1 MNAAFAEW
9 LPWIQAL
16 GWTLLHFIWQGL
28 VIGAAFAA
36 VRALIPRVHCT
47 ARYGAGLAALAALT
61 LWPIA
66 TFLAMRPWSAE
77 AADAATSFVQSG
89 AGVSAGVSAIVD
101 VAGTRFSSV
110 IEATMPWLVLLWA
123 GGVLAMGGRIVW
135 QWRALMRLTQSWAE
149 SSVELD
155 AALLSLKKRFAI
167 LQRVRVLVS
176 ERVDTP
182 MLVGWL
188 RPVVLL
194 PAAVVLGFPRQQ
206 IELIV
211 AHELCHLRRH
221 DHLVN
226 FAQVLVETVFF
237 YHPVVH
243 WISREVRNERELC
256 CDKLVLGSDVGA
268 PRDYAHA
275 LAALEDLRQ
284 SSGALALAANGGE
297 LLERVRRIVGMP
309 ASRLT
314 MDAQSPGRW
323 LLIAGV
329 LGITLL
335 TALRIERAG
344 EDFTIGARL
353 PVDWL
358 QAPPALTLATATL
371 AFSPPRLRP
380 VAVALPPPK
389 TEPAGKPVL
398 PVAAPAAATVAA
410 SSAKA
415 DDLVDRRVES
425 TPVPAPVAPAAAVVQ
440 ENRATSTSTSLPV
453 AGAALATAT
462 TEPAVPAPA
471 AQVLQHTAA
480 PAPVAEPPAPVAIR
494 TVTPSF
500 PGSSRQTVHINA
512 SFTIAADGSVH
523 DIQLR
528 GEDADSSFGRA
539 AERALRQWR
548 FDPSTIAKD
557 RSTRYTQSFVFAPRE
572 AINRDTCVTPTGTHI
587 CRDIAEGM
595 EAKTYTR
602 E

>member
-36 VRALIPRVHCT
+36 VRALIPRAHCT

-66 TFLAMRPWSAE
+66 TFLAMRPWNVDAT
-77 AADAATSFVQSG
+77 DAATSVAQTG
-89 AGVSAGVSAIVD
+89 TTVAAGVSAIVD
-101 VAGTRFSSV
+101 VAGTQFSSV

-211 AHELCHLRRH
+211 AHELCHLRRY

-314 MDAQSPGRW
+314 MDAQGPGRW
-323 LLIAGV
+323 LLIVGV
-329 LGITLL
+329 LGVSLL

-344 EDFTIGARL
+344 EDFTIATRL
-353 PVDWL
+353 PADWL

-380 VAVALPPPK
+380 AAVAVPPPK
-389 TEPAGKPVL
+389 VEPASKPFL
-398 PVAAPAAATVAA
+398 PAVVPAAAAVAAPPA
-410 SSAKA
+410 SAN
-415 DDLVDRRVES
+415 DLNDRRVDN
-425 TPVPAPVAPAAAVVQ
+425 TPVPATVAPAPAIAQ
-440 ENRATSTSTSLPV
+440 ENQVAPPV
-453 AGAALATAT
+453 ASLAVANVAA
-462 TEPAVPAPA
+462 EPAVPASA
-471 AQVLQHTAA
+471 VQVPQHVAA
-480 PAPVAEPPAPVAIR
+480 PAPAAEPPRPVALH

-500 PGSSRQTVHINA
+500 PGSSKQTVHINA

-523 DIQLR
+523 DIKLL

>member
-28 VIGAAFAA
+28 LIGAAFAA
-36 VRALIPRVHCT
+36 ARALIPRAHCT

-61 LWPIA
+61 CWPIA
-66 TFLAMRPWSAE
+66 TFLAMRPWSTAG
-77 AADAATSFVQSG
+77 ADAALSVVQPG
-89 AGVSAGVSAIVD
+89 AGVAAIVD
-101 VAGTRFSSV
+101 VAGTTISSV

-135 QWRALMRLTQSWAE
+135 QWRALMRLTESWAE

-155 AALLSLKKRFAI
+155 AALLSLKKHFAI

-188 RPVVLL
+188 KPVVLL

-226 FAQVLVETVFF
+226 FAQVMIETVFF
-237 YHPVVH
+237 YHPIVH

-268 PRDYAHA
+268 PRDYARA

-284 SSGALALAANGGE
+284 SSGSLALAANGGE

-314 MDAQSPGRW
+314 MDSQGTGRW
-323 LLIAGV
+323 LLIVGV

-344 EDFTIGARL
+344 EDFTTVARL

-358 QAPPALTLATATL
+358 QAPTALTLATSTL

-380 VAVALPPPK
+380 AVMTPPPK
-389 TEPAGKPVL
+389 DERASKPPMPA
-398 PVAAPAAATVAA
+398 ASAAATGAA
-410 SSAKA
+410 SEAAGAELSE
-415 DDLVDRRVES
+415 RRLAS
-425 TPVPAPVAPAAAVVQ
+425 VAP
-440 ENRATSTSTSLPV
+440 
-453 AGAALATAT
+453 
-462 TEPAVPAPA
+462 PAPA
-471 AQVLQHTAA
+471 APSLASVPESHATPVNAGAVAPSTSLEPALA
-480 PAPVAEPPAPVAIR
+480 PAVAMPQPHVAVTVPVEPAKPVAIR

-500 PGSSRQTVHINA
+500 PGSSRETAHINA
-512 SFTIAADGSVH
+512 SFTIASDGSVR
-523 DIQLR
+523 DIRVLD
-528 GEDADSSFGRA
+528 GDADSAFARA

-548 FDPSTIAKD
+548 FDPSTVASDPSI
-557 RSTRYTQSFVFAPRE
+557 RYTQSFVFTPRA
-572 AINRDTCVTPTGTHI
+572 AINRDACVTPTGTHI
-587 CRDIAEGM
+587 CRDIGEGM

>member
-36 VRALIPRVHCT
+36 VRALIPRAHCT

-66 TFLAMRPWSAE
+66 TFLAMRPWNVDAT
-77 AADAATSFVQSG
+77 DAAASVAQTSTTV
-89 AGVSAGVSAIVD
+89 AAGVSAIVD
-101 VAGTRFSSV
+101 VAGTQFSSV

-194 PAAVVLGFPRQQ
+194 PTAVVLGFPRQQ

-211 AHELCHLRRH
+211 AHELCHLRRY

-314 MDAQSPGRW
+314 MDAQGPGRW
-323 LLIAGV
+323 LLIVGV
-329 LGITLL
+329 LGVSLL

-344 EDFTIGARL
+344 EDFTIATRL
-353 PVDWL
+353 PADWL

-380 VAVALPPPK
+380 AAVAVPPPPK
-389 TEPAGKPVL
+389 VEPASKPVL
-398 PVAAPAAATVAA
+398 PAVVPAAAAVAAPPA
-410 SSAKA
+410 SAN
-415 DDLVDRRVES
+415 DLNDRRVDN
-425 TPVPAPVAPAAAVVQ
+425 TPVPATVAPAPAIAQ
-440 ENRATSTSTSLPV
+440 ENEVAPPV
-453 AGAALATAT
+453 ASPAVANVAA
-462 TEPAVPAPA
+462 EPAVPASA
-471 AQVLQHTAA
+471 VQVPQHVAA
-480 PAPVAEPPAPVAIR
+480 PAPAAEPPRPVALR

-500 PGSSRQTVHINA
+500 PGSSKQTVHINA

-523 DIQLR
+523 DIKLL

>member
-36 VRALIPRVHCT
+36 VRALIPRAHCT
-47 ARYGAGLAALAALT
+47 ARYGAGLAALGALT
-61 LWPIA
+61 LWPVA
-66 TFLAMRPWSAE
+66 TFLAMRPWSVE
-77 AADAATSFVQSG
+77 VTEAATSFAQSG

-101 VAGTRFSSV
+101 VAGTQFSSV

-167 LQRVRVLVS
+167 LERVRVLVS

-211 AHELCHLRRH
+211 AHELCHLRRY

-314 MDAQSPGRW
+314 MDAQGPGRW
-323 LLIAGV
+323 LLIVGV
-329 LGITLL
+329 LGVSLL

-344 EDFTIGARL
+344 EDFAITARL
-353 PVDWL
+353 PADWL

-380 VAVALPPPK
+380 AAVAIPPLPK
-389 TEPAGKPVL
+389 AEPANKPVL
-398 PVAAPAAATVAA
+398 PAAASAATAVAASLLPSANDLNNRRVDSAPVPAPAAPAPAAAQESHAA
-410 SSAKA
+410 
-415 DDLVDRRVES
+415 
-425 TPVPAPVAPAAAVVQ
+425 PPVASPAVASAVTESVAPPLAAQVPQ
-440 ENRATSTSTSLPV
+440 QA
-453 AGAALATAT
+453 
-462 TEPAVPAPA
+462 AVPAPA
-471 AQVLQHTAA
+471 A
-480 PAPVAEPPAPVAIR
+480 EPPRPVAIR

-523 DIQLR
+523 DIRLLGQ
-528 GEDADSSFGRA
+528 DADSSFGRA

-548 FDPSTIAKD
+548 FDPSTTAKD
-557 RSTRYTQSFVFAPRE
+557 RSARYTQSFVFAPRE
-572 AINRDTCVTPTGTHI
+572 AANRDTCVTPTGTHI

>member
-28 VIGAAFAA
+28 LIGAAFAA
-36 VRALIPRVHCT
+36 VRALIPRSHCT

-66 TFLAMRPWSAE
+66 TFLAMRPWSVE
-77 AADAATSFVQSG
+77 ATDAATSFAQSG
-89 AGVSAGVSAIVD
+89 ASVSAGVSAIAD
-101 VAGTRFSSV
+101 VAGTQFSSV

-167 LQRVRVLVS
+167 LERVRVLVS

-211 AHELCHLRRH
+211 AHELCHLRRY

-353 PVDWL
+353 PIDWL

-380 VAVALPPPK
+380 VAVAAPPLPK
-389 TEPAGKPVL
+389 VEPVGKPVL
-398 PVAAPAAATVAA
+398 TAVTSAAAAGAA
-410 SSAKA
+410 SSAGA
-415 DDLVDRRVES
+415 NDLVDRRVES
-425 TPVPAPVAPAAAVVQ
+425 TPAPSPVAPAAAVVQ
-440 ENRATSTSTSLPV
+440 ENRAASIPPPVASSTSAGATAEPAVPVPV
-453 AGAALATAT
+453 APVLQHA
-462 TEPAVPAPA
+462 AVPAPA
-471 AQVLQHTAA
+471 
-480 PAPVAEPPAPVAIR
+480 AEPPAPVAIR

-512 SFTIAADGSVH
+512 SFIIAADGSVH

-557 RSTRYTQSFVFAPRE
+557 HSTRYTQSFVFAPRE

>member
-36 VRALIPRVHCT
+36 VRALIPRAHCT

-66 TFLAMRPWSAE
+66 TFLAMRPWNVDAT
-77 AADAATSFVQSG
+77 DAATSVAQTG
-89 AGVSAGVSAIVD
+89 TTVAAGVSAIVD
-101 VAGTRFSSV
+101 VTGTQFSSV

-194 PAAVVLGFPRQQ
+194 PTAVVLGFPRQQ

-211 AHELCHLRRH
+211 AHELCHLRRY

-314 MDAQSPGRW
+314 MDAQGPGRW
-323 LLIAGV
+323 LLIVGV
-329 LGITLL
+329 LGVSLL

-344 EDFTIGARL
+344 EDFTIATRL
-353 PVDWL
+353 PADWL

-380 VAVALPPPK
+380 AAVAVPPPPK
-389 TEPAGKPVL
+389 VEPASKPFL
-398 PVAAPAAATVAA
+398 PAVVPAAAAVAAPPA
-410 SSAKA
+410 SAN
-415 DDLVDRRVES
+415 DLNDRRIDN
-425 TPVPAPVAPAAAVVQ
+425 TPVPATVAPAPAIAQ
-440 ENRATSTSTSLPV
+440 ENQVAPPV
-453 AGAALATAT
+453 ASLAVANVAA
-462 TEPAVPAPA
+462 EPAVPASA
-471 AQVLQHTAA
+471 VQVPQHVAA
-480 PAPVAEPPAPVAIR
+480 PAPAAEPPRPVALR

-500 PGSSRQTVHINA
+500 PGSSKQTVHINA

-523 DIQLR
+523 DIKLL

>member
-36 VRALIPRVHCT
+36 VRALIPRAHCT

-66 TFLAMRPWSAE
+66 TFLAMRPWNVDAT
-77 AADAATSFVQSG
+77 DAATSVAQTG
-89 AGVSAGVSAIVD
+89 TTVAAGVSAIVD
-101 VAGTRFSSV
+101 VAGTQFSSV

-211 AHELCHLRRH
+211 AHELCHLRRY

-314 MDAQSPGRW
+314 MDAQGPGRW
-323 LLIAGV
+323 LLIVGV
-329 LGITLL
+329 LGVSLL

-344 EDFTIGARL
+344 EDFTIATRL
-353 PVDWL
+353 PADWL

-380 VAVALPPPK
+380 AAVAVPPPPK
-389 TEPAGKPVL
+389 VEPASKPFL
-398 PVAAPAAATVAA
+398 PAVVPAAAAVAAPPA
-410 SSAKA
+410 SAN
-415 DDLVDRRVES
+415 DLNDRRIDN
-425 TPVPAPVAPAAAVVQ
+425 TPVPATVAPAPAIAQ
-440 ENRATSTSTSLPV
+440 ENQVAPPV
-453 AGAALATAT
+453 ASLAVANVAA
-462 TEPAVPAPA
+462 EPAVPASA
-471 AQVLQHTAA
+471 VQVPQHVAA
-480 PAPVAEPPAPVAIR
+480 PAPAAEPPRPVALR

-500 PGSSRQTVHINA
+500 PGSSKQTVHINA

-523 DIQLR
+523 DIKLL

>member
-36 VRALIPRVHCT
+36 VRALIPRAHCT

-66 TFLAMRPWSAE
+66 TFLAMRPWNVDAT
-77 AADAATSFVQSG
+77 DAATSVAQTG
-89 AGVSAGVSAIVD
+89 TTVAAGVSAIVD
-101 VAGTRFSSV
+101 VAGTQFSSV

-211 AHELCHLRRH
+211 AHELCHLRRY

-314 MDAQSPGRW
+314 MDAQGPGRW
-323 LLIAGV
+323 LLIVGV
-329 LGITLL
+329 LGVSLL

-344 EDFTIGARL
+344 EDFTIATRL
-353 PVDWL
+353 PADWL

-380 VAVALPPPK
+380 AAVAVPPPPK
-389 TEPAGKPVL
+389 VEPASKPVL
-398 PVAAPAAATVAA
+398 PAVVPAAVAVAAPPPTANDLNDRRVDNTPVPATVAPAPAAAQEDQVAPPVASPAVANVAAEPTVPASAVPQHVAAPA
-410 SSAKA
+410 
-415 DDLVDRRVES
+415 
-425 TPVPAPVAPAAAVVQ
+425 PA
-440 ENRATSTSTSLPV
+440 
-453 AGAALATAT
+453 
-462 TEPAVPAPA
+462 
-471 AQVLQHTAA
+471 
-480 PAPVAEPPAPVAIR
+480 AEPPRPVALR

-500 PGSSRQTVHINA
+500 PGSSKQTVHINA

-523 DIQLR
+523 DIKLL

>member
-28 VIGAAFAA
+28 VICAAFAA
-36 VRALIPRVHCT
+36 ARALIPRTHCT
-47 ARYGAGLAALAALT
+47 ARYAAGLVGLAALT
-61 LWPIA
+61 CWPIA
-66 TFLAMRPWSAE
+66 TFLAMRPWSLGG
-77 AADAATSFVQSG
+77 ADAAISFVES
-89 AGVSAGVSAIVD
+89 SASAATIAD
-101 VAGTRFSSV
+101 VAGTQFSSL
-110 IEATMPWLVLLWA
+110 IDATMPWLVLLWA

-211 AHELCHLRRH
+211 AHELCHLRRY

-226 FAQVLVETVFF
+226 FAQVLVETLFF

-256 CDKLVLGSDVGA
+256 CDKLVLGSEVGA

-284 SSGALALAANGGE
+284 ASGALALAANGGE

-314 MDAQSPGRW
+314 MDAQGPGRW
-323 LLIAGV
+323 LLLVGV

-344 EDFTIGARL
+344 DEFAMGARL

-358 QAPPALTLATATL
+358 QPPPALTLAAATL

-380 VAVALPPPK
+380 AAVAPPPAK
-389 TEPAGKPVL
+389 EQPVATVPRVL
-398 PVAAPAAATVAA
+398 PAAPLAAAALSAAAGNNDVRDRRIEGAAVAASAAPASVTARTNESPSPAAA
-410 SSAKA
+410 SPLLANNPIEPSASAPKP
-415 DDLVDRRVES
+415 VS
-425 TPVPAPVAPAAAVVQ
+425 VPAPV
-440 ENRATSTSTSLPV
+440 
-453 AGAALATAT
+453 
-462 TEPAVPAPA
+462 EPARPI
-471 AQVLQHTAA
+471 
-480 PAPVAEPPAPVAIR
+480 AIR
-494 TVTPSF
+494 TVTPTF
-500 PGSSRQTVHINA
+500 PGTSRQTVYINA
-512 SFTIAADGSVH
+512 SFSIAADGSVR
-523 DIQLR
+523 DVQVV
-528 GEDADSSFGRA
+528 GADADTSFGRVA
-539 AERALRQWR
+539 ARALRQWR
-548 FDPSTIAKD
+548 FDPATLASDHSI
-557 RSTRYTQSFVFAPRE
+557 RYTQSFVFAPRE
-572 AINRDTCVTPTGTHI
+572 GINRDTCVTPTGTHI

>member
-36 VRALIPRVHCT
+36 VRALIPRAHCT

-66 TFLAMRPWSAE
+66 TFLAMRPWNVDAT
-77 AADAATSFVQSG
+77 DAATSVAQ
-89 AGVSAGVSAIVD
+89 AGTTVAAGVSAIVD
-101 VAGTRFSSV
+101 VAGTQFSSV

-211 AHELCHLRRH
+211 AHELCHLRRY

-314 MDAQSPGRW
+314 MDAQGPGRW
-323 LLIAGV
+323 LLIVGV
-329 LGITLL
+329 LGVSLL

-344 EDFTIGARL
+344 EDFTIATRL
-353 PVDWL
+353 PADWL

-380 VAVALPPPK
+380 AAVAAPPPPK
-389 TEPAGKPVL
+389 VEPASKPFL
-398 PVAAPAAATVAA
+398 PAFVPAAAAVAAPPA
-410 SSAKA
+410 SA
-415 DDLVDRRVES
+415 DDLNDRRVDN
-425 TPVPAPVAPAAAVVQ
+425 TPVPATVAPAPAIAQ
-440 ENRATSTSTSLPV
+440 ENQVAPPV
-453 AGAALATAT
+453 ASLAVANVAA
-462 TEPAVPAPA
+462 EPAVPASA
-471 AQVLQHTAA
+471 VQVPRHVAA
-480 PAPVAEPPAPVAIR
+480 PAPAAEPPRPVALR

-523 DIQLR
+523 DIRLL

>member
-36 VRALIPRVHCT
+36 VRALIPRAHCT

-66 TFLAMRPWSAE
+66 TFLAMRPWNVDAT
-77 AADAATSFVQSG
+77 DAATSVAQTG
-89 AGVSAGVSAIVD
+89 TTVAAGVSAIVD
-101 VAGTRFSSV
+101 VAGTQFSSV

-194 PAAVVLGFPRQQ
+194 PTAVVLGFPRQQ

-211 AHELCHLRRH
+211 AHELCHLRRY

-314 MDAQSPGRW
+314 MDAQGPGRW
-323 LLIAGV
+323 LLIVGV
-329 LGITLL
+329 LGVSLL

-344 EDFTIGARL
+344 EDFTIATRL
-353 PVDWL
+353 PADWL

-380 VAVALPPPK
+380 AAVAVPPPPK
-389 TEPAGKPVL
+389 VEPASKPVL
-398 PVAAPAAATVAA
+398 PAVVPAAAAVAAPPA
-410 SSAKA
+410 SAN
-415 DDLVDRRVES
+415 DLNDRRVDN
-425 TPVPAPVAPAAAVVQ
+425 TPVPATVAPAPAIAQ
-440 ENRATSTSTSLPV
+440 ENEVAPPV
-453 AGAALATAT
+453 ASPAVANVAA
-462 TEPAVPAPA
+462 EPAVPASA
-471 AQVLQHTAA
+471 VQVPQHVAA
-480 PAPVAEPPAPVAIR
+480 PAPAAEPPRPVALR

-500 PGSSRQTVHINA
+500 PGSSKQTVHINA

-523 DIQLR
+523 DIKLL

>member
-36 VRALIPRVHCT
+36 VRALIPRAHCT

-66 TFLAMRPWSAE
+66 TFLAMRPWNVDAT
-77 AADAATSFVQSG
+77 DAATSVAQTG
-89 AGVSAGVSAIVD
+89 TTVAAGVSAIVD
-101 VAGTRFSSV
+101 VAGTQFSSV

-194 PAAVVLGFPRQQ
+194 PTAVVLGFPRQQ

-211 AHELCHLRRH
+211 AHELCHLRRY

-314 MDAQSPGRW
+314 MDAQGPGRW
-323 LLIAGV
+323 LLIVGV
-329 LGITLL
+329 LGVSLL

-344 EDFTIGARL
+344 EDFTIATRL
-353 PVDWL
+353 PADWL

-380 VAVALPPPK
+380 AAVAVPPPPK
-389 TEPAGKPVL
+389 VEPASKPFL
-398 PVAAPAAATVAA
+398 PAVVPAAAAVAAPPA
-410 SSAKA
+410 SAN
-415 DDLVDRRVES
+415 DLNDRRIDN
-425 TPVPAPVAPAAAVVQ
+425 TPVPATVAPAPAIAQ
-440 ENRATSTSTSLPV
+440 ENQVAPPV
-453 AGAALATAT
+453 ASLAVANVAA
-462 TEPAVPAPA
+462 EPAVPASA
-471 AQVLQHTAA
+471 VQVPQHVAA
-480 PAPVAEPPAPVAIR
+480 PAPAAEPPRPVALR

-500 PGSSRQTVHINA
+500 PGSSKQTVHINA

-523 DIQLR
+523 DIKLL